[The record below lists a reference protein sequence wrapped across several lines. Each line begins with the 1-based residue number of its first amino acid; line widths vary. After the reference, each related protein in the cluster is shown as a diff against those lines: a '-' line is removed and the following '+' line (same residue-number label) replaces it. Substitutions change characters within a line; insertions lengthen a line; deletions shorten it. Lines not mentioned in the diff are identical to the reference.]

1 MNWLLPLLSLRDLV
15 LNLDFM
21 GLSALRF
28 LVRIILIH
36 LLLRRFQSQGLLERG
51 LRLRWDFLDFR
62 LILVL
67 FVFWLLDPS
76 ISGFM
81 LLWQRSVLASR
92 GLVLRQS

>member
-81 LLWQRSVLASR
+81 LLWQRSVLESR